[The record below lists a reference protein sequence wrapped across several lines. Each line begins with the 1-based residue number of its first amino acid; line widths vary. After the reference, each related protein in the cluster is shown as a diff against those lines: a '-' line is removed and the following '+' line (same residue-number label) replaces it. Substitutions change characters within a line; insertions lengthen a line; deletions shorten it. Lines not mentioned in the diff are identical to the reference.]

1 MGNTTAATGKGF
13 AIGSAVLTAAGL
25 IAAFMDAAGVPAS
38 GINIREPLV
47 LSGVLIGASLPFIFA
62 AITMLAVGRSAEAI
76 ILEVRRQFTE
86 TPELKTVLHGKIYK
100 NAEGEVCAE
109 DAEGAKHFQPDYE
122 KCISISTDASIK
134 EMLIPGLMA
143 VFMPVAI
150 GFLLTSKGLAGM
162 LVGSLSSGF
171 MLAVTMSNAGGAWD
185 NAKKYVEKS
194 GAKGTDKHDATV
206 VGDTVGDPFKDTSG
220 PALNILIKLMSVIS
234 LVIAPKL
241 KNFQLQDGIIVDWE
255 VRGVIIGVV
264 ILILLILFSYWWQAQ
279 VDSGYKKMN
288 DDLVALQEKFKAR
301 NDAKAKEAEEA
312 AAANNDDV
320 SGIEMTEQTES
331 TEDKAE

>member
-1 MGNTTAATGKGF
+1 MGSKG
-13 AIGSAVLTAAGL
+13 
-25 IAAFMDAAGVPAS
+25 
-38 GINIREPLV
+38 
-47 LSGVLIGASLPFIFA
+47 
-62 AITMLAVGRSAEAI
+62 
-76 ILEVRRQFTE
+76 
-86 TPELKTVLHGKIYK
+86 K
-100 NAEGEVCAE
+100 NADGTLAHPMKKTWY
-109 DAEGAKHFQPDYE
+109 DA
-122 KCISISTDASIK
+122 C
-134 EMLIPGLMA
+134 
-143 VFMPVAI
+143 
-150 GFLLTSKGLAGM
+150 
-162 LVGSLSSGF
+162 
-171 MLAVTMSNAGGAWD
+171 
-185 NAKKYVEKS
+185 
-194 GAKGTDKHDATV
+194 V
-206 VGDTVGDPFKDTSG
+206 VGDTVGVPFKDTSG

-264 ILILLILFSYWWQAQ
+264 ILVLLLLFSYWWQAQ
-279 VDSGYKKMN
+279 VDAGYKKMN